1 MGNCENT
8 EPSLKHRD
16 LIERYALICS
26 EALLRNADRF
36 PFKQIL
42 GAAQDAEFERPI
54 EVVISDTDPE
64 EAYVFRVQEKGISV
78 VPHSDCGDCECAR
91 SWNANIGYLRDVAQN
106 SQAYINNPAKLDWG
120 WIYDT

>member
-1 MGNCENT
+1 MAVTNT
-8 EPSLKHRD
+8 ANLVEDHETAPSYTS
-16 LIERYALICS
+16 IGS
-26 EALLRNADRF
+26 G
-36 PFKQIL
+36 Q